1 MVYHCKMS
9 KAEAASRGNL
19 KTFTCPI
26 CGKTLINLSAIENQ
40 REFWCDCSDE
50 NYLIDIL
57 ED

>member
-1 MVYHCKMS
+1 MS
-9 KAEAASRGNL
+9 KKEAASRGNL

-26 CGKTLINLSAIENQ
+26 CGKTLINLSVIENQ